1 MINIM
6 RRVKFP
12 ASKRRFSN
20 PRSLAEAGQARIT
33 YFGNIPTMHVNKCN
47 ASHMCRLLKFFV
59 VPVPNN
65 RRVTGNRLGGAIIN
79 HSIDDI
85 ASVAQFA
92 IIVADG
98 VDCERYAELSSSICP
113 VTQLN
118 IRIE

>member
-1 MINIM
+1 MAGGACVQSLVFFSTTTLLT
-6 RRVKFP
+6 RR
-12 ASKRRFSN
+12 AN
-20 PRSLAEAGQARIT
+20 AC
-33 YFGNIPTMHVNKCN
+33 NKCN

-59 VPVPNN
+59 VPVPSNK
-65 RRVTGNRLGGAIIN
+65 RVTGNRLGGAIIN